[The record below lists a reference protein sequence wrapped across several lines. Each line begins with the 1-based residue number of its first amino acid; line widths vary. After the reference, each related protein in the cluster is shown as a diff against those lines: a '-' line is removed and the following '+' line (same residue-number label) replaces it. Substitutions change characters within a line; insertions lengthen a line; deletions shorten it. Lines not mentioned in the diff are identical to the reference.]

1 MRIIAKKTI
10 IDFYTKHAEA
20 KIPYN
25 AIMARIGEL
34 LQLVS
39 DETSENDPNYI
50 ELMVLTDIVERY
62 EDVNYPILVDESIRQ
77 FSDETMCQ
85 LID

>member
-1 MRIIAKKTI
+1 MIENEIQ
-10 IDFYTKHAEA
+10 
-20 KIPYN
+20 YN

-62 EDVNYPILVDESIRQ
+62 EDENYPILVGESIRQ

>member
-1 MRIIAKKTI
+1 MI
-10 IDFYTKHAEA
+10 ENE
-20 KIPYN
+20 IPYN

-62 EDVNYPILVDESIRQ
+62 EDENYPILVGESIRQ

>member
-1 MRIIAKKTI
+1 MIENEIQ
-10 IDFYTKHAEA
+10 
-20 KIPYN
+20 YN

-62 EDVNYPILVDESIRQ
+62 EDANYPILVDESIRQ
-77 FSDETMCQ
+77 FYDETMCQ

>member
-1 MRIIAKKTI
+1 MIENEIQ
-10 IDFYTKHAEA
+10 
-20 KIPYN
+20 YN

-39 DETSENDPNYI
+39 DETFENDPNYI

-62 EDVNYPILVDESIRQ
+62 EDENYPILVGESIRQ

>member
-1 MRIIAKKTI
+1 MIENEIQ
-10 IDFYTKHAEA
+10 
-20 KIPYN
+20 YN

-62 EDVNYPILVDESIRQ
+62 EDANYPILVDELIRQ